1 MLYKILLVDDDNEF
15 RKEFKDSFSTYN
27 VIEAPDG
34 ETAVRILRKP
44 NEVDLVILDVKMPG
58 ENGTETL
65 RKIKSIAPDLGI
77 IILTG
82 YSSKDSAI
90 EAVKG
95 HADDYIEKPFD
106 IEELRDTMERIL
118 EGKRRQSGKGPSD
131 TEDKME
137 RVRVFLDR
145 NCFKKV
151 TLSDAARA
159 VGLSTKYLSRIFKD
173 DTGKGFSEYRLGI
186 QVEKAKELLAQTSY
200 NVCEISDKL
209 GYQNPESFIRQFKK
223 LAGCTPTEFRKSR
236 SKNSKNK

>member
-34 ETAVRILRKP
+34 GTALRMLKKP
-44 NEVDLVILDVKMPG
+44 NEIDLVILDVKMPG
-58 ENGTETL
+58 EKGTEIL
-65 RKIKSIAPDLGI
+65 RKIKAMAPNLGI

-82 YSSKDSAI
+82 FSSKDSAI

-106 IEELRDTMERIL
+106 VEELRDIMERIL
-118 EGKRRQSGKGPSD
+118 EGKRRDAGQGPSD
-131 TEDKME
+131 TEDKIE
-137 RVRVFLDR
+137 RVRVFLER

-151 TLSDAARA
+151 TLSDAAGA

-173 DTGKGFSEYRLGI
+173 STGKGFSEYRLQI
-186 QVEKAKELLAQTSY
+186 QVEKAKELLADTSY
-200 NVCEISDKL
+200 NVCEISDRL

-223 LAGCTPTEFRKSR
+223 LSGCTPTEFRKQS
-236 SKNSKNK
+236 SKNK